1 MREHGLLR
9 ADDCQLGNG
18 IRDDI
23 RQENHKHHVAKP
35 AEHPRGPPLALSQAS
50 GSARALLGKV
60 GSALSLGMK
69 FTTKLA
75 VDAAFT
81 GAEAINCSIP
91 P

>member
-1 MREHGLLR
+1 MASYAPTIVSSAMGSATTFGRRTTNIMSLNLLSTP
-9 ADDCQLGNG
+9 G
-18 IRDDI
+18 
-23 RQENHKHHVAKP
+23 
-35 AEHPRGPPLALSQAS
+35 GPPLALSQAS